1 MGSHNK
7 RMKKRRELDALLSG
21 GRSKQGYEQ
30 LQPQS
35 TSHHAD
41 IVFSSSSRDGDN
53 FNSHLNYGTRKMGR
67 AISIRK
73 RACCMKRLYHICL
86 PACMVAMIVTCV
98 VISVGIVWL
107 QLRLKSEV
115 DGVKMR
121 ISKLEGWSRD
131 EPASLADLETLVSS
145 MQLEVTN
152 IKQQIIQPLQLK
164 LAGLMHQ
171 VEQQS
176 SRQITQTFQDS
187 INTLQQNVVELT
199 TDVTHVHQSV
209 TGLETSTQQLHAQ
222 TTQNSD
228 DIARISSLVTDYK
241 QEIESMENKPQR
253 YAMASTSEGFYNSS
267 INAIQSRLKLLE
279 DNSATTNMLQPLS
292 SKQTLMEVEISIIK
306 NTVASVNESIMTLL
320 DDNHGLQTQIS
331 SLEQTTENLRQ
342 SFLNEGESL
351 SLPLTPETGGSNL
364 NPQNIET
371 NANVENV
378 LNESVFPSH
387 GTDHRVGDTTT
398 SFTELPTKGQ
408 PEENDTVVGNLNEL
422 TEVAT
427 DYENS
432 RTDLSHKTET

>member
-164 LAGLMHQ
+164 LAGLTHQ

-176 SRQITQTFQDS
+176 SRQITQTYQDS
-187 INTLQQNVVELT
+187 INALQQNVLELT
-199 TDVTHVHQSV
+199 TDVTHVHQSIS
-209 TGLETSTQQLHAQ
+209 GLETSTQQLHAQ
-222 TTQNSD
+222 TAQNSD
-228 DIARISSLVTDYK
+228 AIAHISALVTDYK
-241 QEIESMENKPQR
+241 QEMESIENKPQR

-279 DNSATTNMLQPLS
+279 DNSATTNMLQPLTS
-292 SKQTLMEVEISIIK
+292 QQTLMQVEISIIK

-320 DDNHGLQTQIS
+320 DDNHGLQTRLN

-342 SFLNEGESL
+342 SFSNEEENFSL
-351 SLPLTPETGGSNL
+351 RLTPETAGQGSNL

-371 NANVENV
+371 NSNVENV

-408 PEENDTVVGNLNEL
+408 PEANDSVVGNLNG
-422 TEVAT
+422 
-427 DYENS
+427 ENS
-432 RTDLSHKTET
+432 LQYLSGYFIL